1 MARKSGV
8 KPTAYN
14 PQLVRLG
21 AMQKTQMTSKA
32 LQKPFVKAGQFAET
46 VQAMTSRTKKRLA
59 EATAA
64 TGRQMAE
71 ASNAAGRQ
79 VGEGVTG
86 MFMAGE
92 RGKHKLQGGLYK
104 SETAAL
110 KPRHWAI
117 RILIACVILALLYFL
132 MAGIKPFDGGFM
144 LLICAFALTMGAYFF
159 FKGDV
164 SMCGV
169 DKVSGERGKQNRQF
183 ATNYA
188 TKAVNRYAKLAR
200 PSANKWRKTASNA
213 AIISSNPFL
222 SENLT

>member
-1 MARKSGV
+1 MARR

-14 PQLVRLG
+14 PQSSRLG
-21 AMQKTQMTSKA
+21 AMKKTQMTSKA

-46 VQAMTSRTKKRLA
+46 VQAMTSRAKKQLA

-64 TGRQMAE
+64 TGRQMTE

-144 LLICAFALTMGAYFF
+144 LLICAFTVTMGAYFF

-169 DKVSGERGKQNRQF
+169 DKVSGERGNQNRQL
-183 ATNYA
+183 ATN
-188 TKAVNRYAKLAR
+188 AVNRYAKLAR
-200 PSANKWRKTASNA
+200 PTANKWRKTASNA
-213 AIISSNPFL
+213 TNVIKNPFL

>member
-1 MARKSGV
+1 MA
-8 KPTAYN
+8 KPQWNNQARRN
-14 PQLVRLG
+14 QAIKR
-21 AMQKTQMTSKA
+21 TQMTSKA